1 MEGVIDGG
9 VGIGLKTSPRQ
20 AAIEKAQAELRREY
34 EVREERKRELEFLEK
49 GGNLLDFKFGNVVSA
64 SVQSTSLTDHY
75 QHHEQFEAKGSFA
88 LTVPLHGD
96 SVDSTARPGGPSV
109 SKPDTDA
116 HSPLIFGIDNE
127 LAKGERRPLHQSRRN
142 NVAPSEQSS
151 KTDGSQNAKDSKDS
165 AIFRQYARRKRSRT
179 NHGFWGSSRDGKGL
193 VSETSNLKDHTSPNG
208 DRDIDIILDRSP
220 VNAEVDSMG
229 GVIDGEVGI
238 GLKTSPRRAAIEK
251 AQAELR
257 QECEV
262 REERK
267 RELEFLEKGGNLLDF
282 KFGNVVSASVQSTS
296 LTDHYQHHEQ
306 FVTSE
311 AKGNFSLT
319 ASPHGDSVD
328 NSARPGT
335 PYVSEPNTAD
345 NLLVWGIDNELAKG
359 ERRPV
364 HQSRRNNVA
373 PSEQSS
379 KIGGS
384 QNAKDSEDCDFPHIC
399 SKKKVQNKSRSLR
412 QFKGWE
418 GAGI

>member
-1 MEGVIDGG
+1 
-9 VGIGLKTSPRQ
+9 
-20 AAIEKAQAELRREY
+20 
-34 EVREERKRELEFLEK
+34 
-49 GGNLLDFKFGNVVSA
+49 
-64 SVQSTSLTDHY
+64 
-75 QHHEQFEAKGSFA
+75 
-88 LTVPLHGD
+88 
-96 SVDSTARPGGPSV
+96 
-109 SKPDTDA
+109 
-116 HSPLIFGIDNE
+116 
-127 LAKGERRPLHQSRRN
+127 
-142 NVAPSEQSS
+142 
-151 KTDGSQNAKDSKDS
+151 
-165 AIFRQYARRKRSRT
+165 
-179 NHGFWGSSRDGKGL
+179 
-193 VSETSNLKDHTSPNG
+193 
-208 DRDIDIILDRSP
+208 
-220 VNAEVDSMG
+220 MG

-251 AQAELR
+251 AQAKLR
-257 QECEV
+257 QEYEV

-328 NSARPGT
+328 SSARPGA
-335 PYVSEPNTAD
+335 PYVSEPNTAN
-345 NLLVWGIDNELAKG
+345 NLLVLGIDNELAKG

-384 QNAKDSEDCDFPHIC
+384 QNAKDSEDSAIFRTYARRKGSKTNQGPWGSSRDGKVLVSERSNLKDHTSPNGDRDVPPQKPHVSSNI
-399 SKKKVQNKSRSLR
+399 
-412 QFKGWE
+412 
-418 GAGI
+418 